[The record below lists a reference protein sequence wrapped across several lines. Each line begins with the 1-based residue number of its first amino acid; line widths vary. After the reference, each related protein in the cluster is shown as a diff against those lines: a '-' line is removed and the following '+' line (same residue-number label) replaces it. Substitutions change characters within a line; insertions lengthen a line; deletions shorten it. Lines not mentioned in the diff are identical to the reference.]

1 MPTEEGRLIVFE
13 GPEGGGKSLQAKRLA
28 ASLRDVGY
36 AVVLTREP
44 GGTPLGE
51 EIRTLLLRRD
61 GYTMVPVAEAL
72 LMTAA
77 RAQHV
82 ADVIRPAL
90 ADGAIVVCDRFVDST
105 FAYQGHGRGLPL
117 KPLEEMQRFATC
129 GRTPDLRIL
138 LDLAVDVGLARRS
151 AERESV
157 NRIDAA
163 DLAFHE
169 RVREGF
175 LALAA
180 ADPSGWIVV
189 DAQQPVDAVA
199 VQVRVA
205 VLDALSRMPPRGTR
219 CTKATTPPD
228 RD

>member
-1 MPTEEGRLIVFE
+1 
-13 GPEGGGKSLQAKRLA
+13 
-28 ASLRDVGY
+28 
-36 AVVLTREP
+36 VVLTREP

-61 GYTMVPVAEAL
+61 GYTTVPVAEAL

-77 RAQHV
+77 RAEHV

-90 ADGAIVVCDRFVDST
+90 ADGAIVICDRFVDST

-117 KPLEEMQRFATC
+117 KPLEGMQRFATC
-129 GRTPDLRIL
+129 GLTPDLRIL
-138 LDLAVDVGLARRS
+138 LDLPVEVGLARRS
-151 AERESV
+151 AERDSV

-163 DLAFHE
+163 DLEFHE

-175 LALAA
+175 LARAA
-180 ADPSGWIVV
+180 ADPSGWTVI
-189 DAQQPVDAVA
+189 DATQLADAVA

-205 VLDALSRMPPRGTR
+205 VRDALAHMRPLGLEF
-219 CTKATTPPD
+219 TKATTPPD

>member
-1 MPTEEGRLIVFE
+1 MPAANGRFIVFE

-28 ASLRDVGY
+28 ASLQDDGY

-61 GYTMVPVAEAL
+61 GYTMVPAAEAL

-90 ADGAIVVCDRFVDST
+90 ADAAIVICDRFVDST

-117 KPLEEMQRFATC
+117 KPLEAMQSFATC
-129 GRTPDLRIL
+129 GLTPDLRIL
-138 LDLAVDVGLARRS
+138 LDLPVDVGLARRS
-151 AERESV
+151 AERDSV

-175 LALAA
+175 LALAT
-180 ADPSGWIVV
+180 ADPSSWIVV
-189 DAQQPVDAVA
+189 DAQQPVESVA
-199 VQVRVA
+199 AQVHQA
-205 VLDALSRMPPRGTR
+205 VLEALFQTPPRALR
-219 CTKATTPPD
+219 FAQATTPPD